1 MTNDIKKIVTKQN
14 TINIVYTILG
24 CFITAIGIN
33 MFLVNAHLLSGGVS
47 GIALILQYT
56 LKFPAGI
63 SFLVINLPLLLLSY
77 KIMGKKFTAM
87 TMIGTIAFSI
97 AIDVTAPFQNLLKL
111 KDTIILCVY
120 GGVLSGLG
128 MGLVLSNYGST
139 GGLDILSA
147 IIKKKHENF
156 EFGTTSF
163 IINMIIVSVGAVFFG
178 IYSALYTLFSI
189 YISSFVIDRVLK
201 GFSRQKLVMIITN
214 EEKKISDNIMYSLK
228 RGVTF
233 LYGEG
238 AYTGKK
244 RMIIY
249 CVVSLNQLPL
259 LKNVVTQTDKNSFI
273 SVIDISEVQGEGFKG
288 KLF

>member
-1 MTNDIKKIVTKQN
+1 MTEDFKKIVTRQN
-14 TINIVYTILG
+14 TVNILYTILG

-63 SFLVINLPLLLLSY
+63 SFLVINIPLLLLSY
-77 KIMGKKFTAM
+77 KIMGKRFTAM

-97 AIDVTAPFQNLLKL
+97 AIDITTPFQNILKL
-111 KDTIILCVY
+111 KDTILLCVY
-120 GGVLSGLG
+120 GGVLTGLG
-128 MGLVLSNYGST
+128 TGIVLSNYGST
-139 GGLDILSA
+139 GGLDIVSA
-147 IIKKKHENF
+147 IIKKKYENF
-156 EFGTTSF
+156 EFSTTSF
-163 IINMIIVSVGAVFFG
+163 VINMIIVCIGAIFFG

-189 YISSFVIDRVLK
+189 YISSLVVDKVLK

-214 EEKKISDNIMYSLK
+214 EEKKISDSIMHNLK

-238 AYTGKK
+238 AYTSKK
-244 RMIIY
+244 RMVIY
-249 CVVSLNQLPL
+249 CVVSLRQLPV
-259 LKNVVTQTDKNSFI
+259 LKNVVTQIDKNSFI

>member
-214 EEKKISDNIMYSLK
+214 EEKKISNNIMYSLK

>member
-1 MTNDIKKIVTKQN
+1 MTQDLKKIVTKQN
-14 TINIVYTILG
+14 TLNIMYTILG

-33 MFLVNAHLLSGGVS
+33 TFLVNAHLLSGGVS

-56 LKFPAGI
+56 IRFPAGI
-63 SFLVINLPLLLLSY
+63 SLLVINIPLLLLSY
-77 KIMGKKFTAM
+77 KIMGKRFTAM

-97 AIDVTAPFQNLLKL
+97 AIDITAPFQSLLKL
-111 KDTIILCVY
+111 KDNILLCVY
-120 GGVLSGLG
+120 GGVLNGFG
-128 MGLVLSNYGST
+128 TGLVLSNYGST

-156 EFGTTSF
+156 QFATTSF
-163 IINMIIVSVGAVFFG
+163 VINMIIVSVGAIFFG

-189 YISSFVIDRVLK
+189 YIGSLVIDKVLK

-214 EEKKISDNIMYSLK
+214 EEKKISDSIMFNLK

-238 AYTGKK
+238 AYTSKK
-244 RMIIY
+244 RMVIY
-249 CVVSLNQLPL
+249 CVVSLRQLPL
-259 LKNVVTQTDKNSFI
+259 LKNVVMQTDKNSFI

-288 KLF
+288 NLF